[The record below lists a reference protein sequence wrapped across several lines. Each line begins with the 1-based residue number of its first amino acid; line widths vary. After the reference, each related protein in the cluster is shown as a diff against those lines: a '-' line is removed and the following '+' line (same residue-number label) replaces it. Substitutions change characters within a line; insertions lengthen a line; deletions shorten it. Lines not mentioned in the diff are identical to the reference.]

1 MADLQRLLKAVNFA
15 AIKHKNQRRKNP
27 EKTPYINHP
36 IGVANI
42 LSNEVGITDID
53 VLISAILHDTVEDTE
68 TSFEEL
74 EENFGPI
81 VRGIVDECS
90 DDKSLGKAERKQSQ
104 IEHAPMCSPKAKLV
118 KLADKIY
125 NLRDLNEI
133 TPEGW
138 SRERV
143 YEYFLWASKVFRG
156 LQGTN
161 STLDKIYI
169 GLLKTK
175 GIDTS

>member
-1 MADLQRLLKAVNFA
+1 MADVQRLLKAVNFA
-15 AIKHKNQRRKNP
+15 AIKHRNQRRKNP

-42 LSNEVGITDID
+42 LSSEADITDTDI
-53 VLISAILHDTVEDTE
+53 LISAILHDTVEDTE

-74 EENFGPI
+74 EDNFGPI

-90 DDKSLGKAERKQSQ
+90 DDKSLGKAERKQMQ

-138 SRERV
+138 SGERV
-143 YEYFLWASKVFRG
+143 HEYFLWASKVFRG

-161 STLDKIYI
+161 NTLDKIYI

-175 GIDTS
+175 GIEIS